1 MRASFHASLT
11 TTATTTTAFSAQRVV
26 VNPPTRRRRSR
37 RLASSSSSS
46 TRQNRFNNQQK
57 AAVAFTV
64 IESSECIDDA
74 RAAAACRAL
83 AFADAVPIDR
93 SEFAKRAQIEMKI
106 EGETKSLGNKLRL
119 KGAPR
124 EPGYEG
130 VPVRLVIAQTEL
142 RDGDVP
148 LGFDLRNG
156 MHPCSLVFKP
166 NGRQFLILGSLD
178 INVGDRLP
186 AEESIGERAP
196 GKRAYLSNVSVVP
209 PARRLGIAMAMI
221 ERAIEIARDDIGIEM
236 MYVHVESRNL
246 TALALYRRCGFEI
259 ESEETEGAAT
269 TLGRPPRILLRRE
282 CV

>member
-1 MRASFHASLT
+1 MHASVHASLT

-26 VNPPTRRRRSR
+26 VVKTPTRRRPSR
-37 RLASSSSSS
+37 RLASLSSS
-46 TRQNRFNNQQK
+46 RQNRFNNQQK

-64 IESSECIDDA
+64 IESSECIDDV

-83 AFADAVPIDR
+83 AFADKVPSDR

-142 RDGDVP
+142 RDGNMPV
-148 LGFDLRNG
+148 GFDLRNG

-196 GKRAYLSNVSVVP
+196 GKRAYLSNVSTVP
-209 PARRLGIAMAMI
+209 PTRRLGIAVAMI

-259 ESEETEGAAT
+259 ESEETEAAAT

>member
-1 MRASFHASLT
+1 MRASFHAKVT
-11 TTATTTTAFSAQRVV
+11 TTATTTTAFSTQRVV
-26 VNPPTRRRRSR
+26 VNPTTRPHRR

-46 TRQNRFNNQQK
+46 SSRRDRFNNQK

-64 IESSECIDDA
+64 TESSECIDDV

-83 AFADAVPIDR
+83 AFADKVSSDR

-142 RDGDVP
+142 RDGNMPV
-148 LGFDLRNG
+148 GFDLRNG

-186 AEESIGERAP
+186 AEESIGERSP

-209 PARRLGIAMAMI
+209 PARRLGIAVAMI

-236 MYVHVESRNL
+236 MYVHVESRNSA
-246 TALALYRRCGFEI
+246 ALALYRRCGFEI
-259 ESEETEGAAT
+259 ESEETEGAAS

>member
-1 MRASFHASLT
+1 MRASFHARVT
-11 TTATTTTAFSAQRVV
+11 TTATTTTAFSTQRVV
-26 VNPPTRRRRSR
+26 VNPTTRRHRR

-46 TRQNRFNNQQK
+46 SSRRDRFNNQK

-64 IESSECIDDA
+64 TESSECIDDV

-83 AFADAVPIDR
+83 AFADKVSSDR

-142 RDGDVP
+142 RDGNMPV
-148 LGFDLRNG
+148 GFDLRNG

-186 AEESIGERAP
+186 AEESIGERSP

-209 PARRLGIAMAMI
+209 PARRLGIAVAMI

-236 MYVHVESRNL
+236 MYVHVESRNS
-246 TALALYRRCGFEI
+246 AELALYRRCGFEI